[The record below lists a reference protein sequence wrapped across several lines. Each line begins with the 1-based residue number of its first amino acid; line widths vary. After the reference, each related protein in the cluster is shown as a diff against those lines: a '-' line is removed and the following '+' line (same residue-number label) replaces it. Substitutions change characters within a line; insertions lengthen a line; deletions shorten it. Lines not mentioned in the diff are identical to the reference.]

1 MGLSTAGSREINVTP
16 LIDVLLVLLII
27 FLVAIP
33 ILLPAETIAI
43 PPRAA
48 DGVPEAPPLTLRVE
62 PDLSVSFDD
71 GPRFPSRELA
81 TRLRSQL
88 PSVGA
93 VFVDAGETVPWWVV
107 VSTIDTVRGVAG
119 DVRGSGSGMTV
130 ALRLHDRE
138 PPARD

>member
-43 PPRAA
+43 PPDEA
-48 DGVPEAPPLTLRVE
+48 GGPEAPPLTLRVD

-71 GPRFPSRELA
+71 GPRFPGRELA
-81 TRLRSQL
+81 TRLRSEL
-88 PSVGA
+88 PRVGA

-107 VSTIDTVRGVAG
+107 VSTVDTVRGVAG
-119 DVRGSGSGMTV
+119 GVRRDGMTV
-130 ALRLHDRE
+130 ALRLHDR
-138 PPARD
+138 

>member
-33 ILLPAETIAI
+33 ILLPAEPIAI
-43 PPRAA
+43 PPKEA
-48 DGVPEAPPLTLRVE
+48 GEVPEAPPLTLRVD

-71 GPRFPSRELA
+71 GPRFPGRELA
-81 TRLRSQL
+81 ARLRSEL
-88 PSVGA
+88 PRVGA

-107 VSTIDTVRGVAG
+107 VSRRGRQSRAGRRPTVVVPGGGAPQR
-119 DVRGSGSGMTV
+119 
-130 ALRLHDRE
+130 
-138 PPARD
+138 